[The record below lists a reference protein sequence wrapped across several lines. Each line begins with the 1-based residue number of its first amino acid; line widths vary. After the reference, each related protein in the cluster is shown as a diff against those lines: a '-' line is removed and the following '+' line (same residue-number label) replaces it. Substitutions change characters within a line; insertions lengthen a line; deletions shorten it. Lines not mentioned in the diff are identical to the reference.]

1 MSFKEDGFVWMNGKM
16 VPWKDATIHVASHVV
31 HYGSSVFEGIRA
43 YENKKGSAVFR
54 LDAHIERLFNS
65 AKIYRMEIPFTFEE
79 ICNACIETIKA
90 NGMKSC
96 YIRPVVYRG
105 YAKLGVDPFPNPVDV
120 SILVWDWGKYLGDE
134 ALEQGVDVHVS
145 SWRRMAPDTFPSMAK
160 SGGNYMN
167 GQLIKM
173 EAIVNGYVEGIAL
186 DAYGYISEG
195 SGENIFLVKKG
206 ILYTP
211 PISSCILPGITR
223 ESVIQIAKEKGIE
236 VREED
241 ILREALYIAD
251 EIFFVGTAAEIT
263 PIRSVDKIV
272 IGKGRRGEIT
282 KLLQDEFFGII
293 KGEKEDKW
301 NWLKYF

>member
-16 VPWKDATIHVASHVV
+16 VPWKDATVHVASHVV

-43 YENKKGSAVFR
+43 YENKKGSAIFR

-105 YAKLGVDPFPNPVDV
+105 YAKLGVDPFPNPIDV

-173 EAIVNGYVEGIAL
+173 EAVVNGYVEGIAL

-206 ILYTP
+206 IIYTP

-223 ESVIQIAKEKGIE
+223 ESTIQIAKDKGIE

-251 EIFFVGTAAEIT
+251 ELFFVGTAAEIT
-263 PIRSVDKIV
+263 PIRSVDKIIV
-272 IGKGRRGEIT
+272 GKGRRGEIT

-301 NWLKYF
+301 NWLTYF

>member
-1 MSFKEDGFVWMNGKM
+1 MSFKEDGFVWMNGKI
-16 VPWKDATIHVASHVV
+16 VPWKDATVHVASHVV

-43 YENKKGSAVFR
+43 YENKKGSAVFQ

-173 EAIVNGYVEGIAL
+173 EAIVNGYIEGIAL

-206 ILYTP
+206 IIYTP

-223 ESVIQIAKEKGIE
+223 ESVIQIAKDKGIE

-251 EIFFVGTAAEIT
+251 ELFFVGTAAEIT
-263 PIRSVDKIV
+263 PIRSVDKII

-301 NWLKYF
+301 TWLTYF

>member
-16 VPWKDATIHVASHVV
+16 VPWKDATVHVASHVV

-43 YENKKGSAVFR
+43 YENKKGSAIFR

-105 YAKLGVDPFPNPVDV
+105 YAKLGVDPFPNPIDV

-173 EAIVNGYVEGIAL
+173 EAVVNGYVEGIAL

-206 ILYTP
+206 IIYTP

-223 ESVIQIAKEKGIE
+223 ESIIQIAKDKGIE

-251 EIFFVGTAAEIT
+251 ELFFVGTAAEIT
-263 PIRSVDKIV
+263 PIRSVDKIIV
-272 IGKGRRGEIT
+272 GKGRRGEIT

-301 NWLKYF
+301 NWLTYF

>member
-16 VPWKDATIHVASHVV
+16 VPWEDATIHVASHVV

-65 AKIYRMEIPFTFEE
+65 AKIYRMEIPFSFDE
-79 ICNACIETIKA
+79 ICKACIETIKA

-105 YAKLGVDPFPNPVDV
+105 YAKLGVDPLPNPVDV
-120 SILVWDWGKYLGDE
+120 AILVWDWGKYLGDE
-134 ALEQGVDVHVS
+134 ALEQGVDVHIS

-173 EAIVNGYVEGIAL
+173 EAVLNGYVEGIAL

-195 SGENIFLVKKG
+195 SGENLFLVKKG

-223 ESVIQIAKEKGIE
+223 ESVIQIARDKGIE
-236 VREED
+236 VREEN
-241 ILREALYIAD
+241 ILREALYLAD
-251 EIFFVGTAAEIT
+251 ELFFVGTAAEIT
-263 PIRSVDKIV
+263 PIRSVDKIP
-272 IGKGRRGEIT
+272 IGKGKRGEIT
-282 KLLQDEFFGII
+282 KLLQEEFFGII

-301 NWLKYF
+301 NWLTYF

>member
-65 AKIYRMEIPFTFEE
+65 AKIYRMEIPFSFDE
-79 ICNACIETIKA
+79 ICKACIETIKA

-105 YAKLGVDPFPNPVDV
+105 YGKLGVDPLPNPVDV
-120 SILVWDWGKYLGDE
+120 AILVWDWGKYLGEE
-134 ALEQGVDVHVS
+134 ALEQGVDVHIS

-173 EAIVNGYVEGIAL
+173 EAVVNGYVEGIAL

-195 SGENIFLVKKG
+195 SGENLFLVKKG

-223 ESVIQIAKEKGIE
+223 ESVIQIARDKGIE
-236 VREED
+236 VREEN
-241 ILREALYIAD
+241 ILREALYLAD
-251 EIFFVGTAAEIT
+251 ELFFVGTAAEIT
-263 PIRSVDKIV
+263 PIRSVDKIP
-272 IGKGRRGEIT
+272 IGKGKRGEIT
-282 KLLQDEFFGII
+282 RLLQEEFFGII

-301 NWLKYF
+301 NWLTYF

>member
-65 AKIYRMEIPFTFEE
+65 AKIYRMEIPFSFDE
-79 ICNACIETIKA
+79 ICKACIETIKA

-105 YAKLGVDPFPNPVDV
+105 YAKLGVDPLPNPVDV
-120 SILVWDWGKYLGDE
+120 AILVWDWGKYLGDE
-134 ALEQGVDVHVS
+134 ALEQGVDVHIS

-173 EAIVNGYVEGIAL
+173 EAVLNGYVEGIAL

-195 SGENIFLVKKG
+195 SGENLFLVKKG

-223 ESVIQIAKEKGIE
+223 ESVIQIAKDKGIE
-236 VREED
+236 VREEN
-241 ILREALYIAD
+241 ILREALYLAD
-251 EIFFVGTAAEIT
+251 ELFFVGTAAEIT
-263 PIRSVDKIV
+263 PIRSVDKIP
-272 IGKGRRGEIT
+272 IGKGKRGEIT
-282 KLLQDEFFGII
+282 KLLQEEFFGII

-301 NWLKYF
+301 NWLTYF

>member
-65 AKIYRMEIPFTFEE
+65 AKIYRMEIPFSFDE
-79 ICNACIETIKA
+79 ICKACIETIKA

-105 YAKLGVDPFPNPVDV
+105 YAKLGVDPLPNPVDV
-120 SILVWDWGKYLGDE
+120 AILVWDWGKYLGDE
-134 ALEQGVDVHVS
+134 ALEQGVDVHIS

-173 EAIVNGYVEGIAL
+173 EAVLNGYVEGIAL

-195 SGENIFLVKKG
+195 SGENLFLVKKG

-223 ESVIQIAKEKGIE
+223 ESVIQIARDKGIE
-236 VREED
+236 VREEN
-241 ILREALYIAD
+241 ILREALYLAD
-251 EIFFVGTAAEIT
+251 ELFFVGTAAEIT
-263 PIRSVDKIV
+263 PIRSVDKIP
-272 IGKGRRGEIT
+272 IGEGKRGEIT
-282 KLLQDEFFGII
+282 KLLQEEFFGII

-301 NWLKYF
+301 NWLTYF

>member
-65 AKIYRMEIPFTFEE
+65 AKIYRMEIPFSFDE
-79 ICNACIETIKA
+79 ICKACIETIKA

-105 YAKLGVDPFPNPVDV
+105 YAKLGVDPLPNPVDV
-120 SILVWDWGKYLGDE
+120 AILVWDWGKYLGDE
-134 ALEQGVDVHVS
+134 ALEQGVDVHIS

-173 EAIVNGYVEGIAL
+173 EAVLNGYVEGIAL

-195 SGENIFLVKKG
+195 SGENLFLVKKG

-223 ESVIQIAKEKGIE
+223 ESVIQIAKDKGIE
-236 VREED
+236 VREEN
-241 ILREALYIAD
+241 ILREALYLAD
-251 EIFFVGTAAEIT
+251 ELFFVGTAAEIT
-263 PIRSVDKIV
+263 PIRSVDKIP
-272 IGKGRRGEIT
+272 IGKGKRGEIT
-282 KLLQDEFFGII
+282 KFLQEEFFGII

-301 NWLKYF
+301 NWLTYF

>member
-1 MSFKEDGFVWMNGKM
+1 MSFKEDGFVWMNGKI
-16 VPWKDATIHVASHVV
+16 VPWKDATVHVASHVV

-43 YENKKGSAVFR
+43 YENKKGSAVFQ

-173 EAIVNGYVEGIAL
+173 EAIVNGYIEGIAL

-206 ILYTP
+206 IIYTP

-223 ESVIQIAKEKGIE
+223 ESVIQIAKDKGIE

-251 EIFFVGTAAEIT
+251 ELFFVGTAAEIT
-263 PIRSVDKIV
+263 PIRSVDKII

-301 NWLKYF
+301 NWLTYF